1 MKSLILS
8 CLAAL
13 AISGCSEQQVVVVAE
28 PAELTGEAIGHYC
41 QMIVLDHAGPKA
53 QVHLVGN
60 PEPLWFTQIRDA
72 LAFERMPEETAEIA
86 AIFVSD
92 MGAAASWE
100 SPGTDNWIDA
110 RTAHYVIGSNRR
122 GGMGAPEL
130 VPFSSRQMADDFAGR
145 HGGTVIGFAAITDE
159 MVLAPV
165 DVDPQSSENSDHPE
179 NGGHHVEPEGPHQH
193 GGETQG

>member
-1 MKSLILS
+1 MRSLVLS
-8 CLAAL
+8 CLAA
-13 AISGCSEQQVVVVAE
+13 IFMGGCSEQQVAAVPE

-41 QMIVLDHAGPKA
+41 RMIVLDHAGPKA
-53 QVHLVGN
+53 QVHLAGN

-92 MGAAASWE
+92 MGVAASWE
-100 SPGTDNWIDA
+100 KPGTDNWIDA
-110 RTAHYVIGSNRR
+110 RTARYVIGSNRR

-130 VPFSSRQMADDFAGR
+130 VPFASQEKADKFAGM
-145 HGGTVIGFAAITDE
+145 HGGTVIGFSAITDE

-165 DVDPQSSENSDHPE
+165 DVDPQSPDNGNHQVDPENSHQ
-179 NGGHHVEPEGPHQH
+179 QH
-193 GGETQG
+193 GGDTHG